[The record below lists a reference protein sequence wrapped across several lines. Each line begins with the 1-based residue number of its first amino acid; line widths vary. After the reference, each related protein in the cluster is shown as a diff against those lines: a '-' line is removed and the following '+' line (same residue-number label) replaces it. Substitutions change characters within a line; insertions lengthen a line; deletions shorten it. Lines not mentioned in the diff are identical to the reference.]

1 MVPERPPAA
10 HTPAYEPATLTT
22 CDREPIHIPGAVQP
36 HGVLLALD
44 ESFHVVVASQN
55 TASALGIAVEELI
68 GHDLAHAVGAVAAAS
83 VVAAIDDGDLTEPIH
98 LVLPDD
104 TRNGT
109 LLGVLVDLVLHHSG
123 QRIVVEIEPEDFVTQ
138 RRVTYRSARAAMSRL
153 TETQTIAELCDRL
166 AIEVRE
172 LTGFDRVMVYR
183 FDEEWNGEV
192 VAEQKRDDLNSFLGL
207 HYPASDIP
215 AQARRLYT
223 ANWTRLIAD
232 IGYTPVPLEPV
243 LDPGTGAPLDLSFSA
258 LRSVS
263 PIHLEYLG
271 NMGVT
276 ASMSVSMV
284 RDGELWG
291 LVACHHYS
299 GSHHVPHDV
308 RSMAEFLGQTASQLI
323 DERERSDS
331 RVEELY
337 LQAVLAGITAR
348 LAADGRPPLEALLD
362 DPALLELVRADGVAL
377 WDDSGMRTVGD
388 ITADEDVLHR
398 VAGIARSEDE
408 GLVQASS
415 RLARLDPELAEVEG
429 APAGALLVTMAGGG
443 LLFTRNELVEVVTW
457 GGDPRNKELE
467 LAEGP
472 DVRLSPRKSFEKW
485 RGAVRGR
492 SASWSSWHLETADR
506 LRQLL
511 EAKIV
516 RRSREQIAIAES
528 LQRTIVLDEAPE
540 VEGLSVVARYRP
552 AEGQQLGG
560 DWWDEIVLR
569 DGRTAFVVG
578 DVAGH
583 GFTAATAMAQV
594 RTALRAY
601 LEDSLSP
608 ELALDKLDRLMG
620 SLVPGRTAT
629 AMVAIFDSRDMTLE
643 LASAGHLAPIRV
655 RDGAAEQLAVEPR
668 PLLGIGV
675 AGGTSTRLQLASGD
689 IVLMFT
695 DGLVERRQVP
705 IDASLEI
712 LRQASQGGPRDALL
726 PRWADALVEAVPGT
740 LDDDTTLVVLR
751 ID

>member
-83 VVAAIDDGDLTEPIH
+83 VVAAMDDGDLTEPIH

-123 QRIVVEIEPEDFVTQ
+123 QRIIVEIEPEDFVTQ

>member
-44 ESFHVVVASQN
+44 ESFHIVVASQN

-83 VVAAIDDGDLTEPIH
+83 VVAAMDDGDLTEPIH

-123 QRIVVEIEPEDFVTQ
+123 QRTVVEIEPEDFVTQ

-415 RLARLDPELAEVEG
+415 RLAWLDPELAEVEG
-429 APAGALLVTMAGGG
+429 APAGALLVTLAGGG

-608 ELALDKLDRLMG
+608 ELAFDKLDRLMG

-675 AGGTSTRLQLASGD
+675 AGGTSARLQLASGD

-751 ID
+751 IG

>member
-1 MVPERPPAA
+1 MVPEQPPAA
-10 HTPAYEPATLTT
+10 HTPAYETATLTT
-22 CDREPIHIPGAVQP
+22 CDREPIHIPGAIQP

-44 ESFHVVVASQN
+44 LDFRIVVASQN
-55 TASALGIAVEELI
+55 VQSALGVPVEELI
-68 GHDLAHAVGAVAAAS
+68 GRELAHAIGTVAAAS
-83 VVAAIDDGDLTEPIH
+83 VVAAIDEEDLTEPIH

-104 TRNGT
+104 VRRGTR
-109 LLGVLVDLVLHHSG
+109 LGVLVDLVLHRSG
-123 QRIVVEIEPEDFVTQ
+123 ERIVVEIEPEDFVTQ

-192 VAEQKRDDLNSFLGL
+192 VAEQKRDDLNTFLGL
-207 HYPASDIP
+207 HYPATDIP

-232 IGYTPVPLEPV
+232 IGYAPVALDPV

-263 PIHLEYLG
+263 PIHLEYLS

-299 GSHHVPHDV
+299 GPHHVPHDV

-348 LAADGRPPLEALLD
+348 LAADGRPPLEALID
-362 DPALLELVRADGVAL
+362 DPALLELVGADGAAL
-377 WDDSGMRTVGD
+377 WDDSGLHAVGD
-388 ITADEDVLHR
+388 ISRDEALLKR
-398 VAGIARSEDE
+398 VVALTRRDDD

-415 RLARLDPELAEVEG
+415 RLARLAPELAEVED
-429 APAGALLVTMAGGG
+429 APAGALLVTMAGGW

-457 GGDPRNKELE
+457 GGDPRNKELA
-467 LAEGP
+467 LAENP
-472 DVRLSPRKSFEKW
+472 EVRLSPRKSFEKW

-492 SASWSSWHLETADR
+492 SASWSAWHLETADR

-540 VEGLSVVARYRP
+540 VEGLSVFARYRP

-569 DGRTAFVVG
+569 DGRTAFVIG

-583 GFTAATAMAQV
+583 GFTAATAMAQI

-601 LEDSLSP
+601 LDDAGSP
-608 ELALDKLDRLMG
+608 AVALDKLDRLMG

-629 AMVAIFDSRDMTLE
+629 ALIAIFDARDLTLE
-643 LASAGHLAPIRV
+643 LASAGHPGPIRV
-655 RDGAAEQLAVEPR
+655 HGGVARQIDVEPR

-675 AGGTSTRLQLASGD
+675 DGGVSTRLQLGSED

-705 IDASLEI
+705 IDESLEI
-712 LRQASQGGPRDALL
+712 LRQASEGGPRTAPL
-726 PRWADALVEAVPGT
+726 PQWADALVEAVPGT